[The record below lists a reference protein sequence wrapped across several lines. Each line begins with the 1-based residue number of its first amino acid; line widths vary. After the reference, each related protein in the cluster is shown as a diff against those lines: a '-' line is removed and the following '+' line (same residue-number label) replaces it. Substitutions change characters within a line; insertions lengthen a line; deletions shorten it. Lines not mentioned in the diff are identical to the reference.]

1 MWQKWEQSPL
11 LTSVETHL
19 YPLRNTFFPA
29 VTICN
34 VNKVSQRKLY
44 GAILDNP
51 KFVNVSYI
59 KLQSTLRYMTKLDR
73 AINNEEELLRLG
85 SYYEARNIS
94 ALDLFRILKKTAPSC
109 SDMVLDCSWLGL
121 TEPCMQYFSFLPT
134 DDGICCTF
142 NGGKYFDTILDLDS
156 KPLHEPLQVSGNGYR
171 MGLTLVLDA
180 DLDDCSVTS
189 GKFDGFKVLLHSPEE
204 FPDVSLRGFV
214 IGLGTETFVAV
225 KATTSFYA
233 DEVARQVS
241 PNKRQCYV
249 EGEKKLILDLD
260 SKPLHEPL
268 QVSGN
273 GYRMGL
279 TLVLDANLDDC
290 SVTSGK
296 FDGFKVLL
304 HSPEEFPDV
313 SHRGFVIGL
322 GTETFVAVKATTSFY
337 AEEVARQVS
346 PNKRQC
352 YVEGEKKLKYFQRY
366 SRSACSVEC
375 DTQMME
381 DRCHCRPF
389 FFKGDNQTKLCEI
402 NAYSCISEVYE
413 DIHSRGDYCGEIC
426 NCLPPCSDTWYEPEI
441 SYASFPG
448 RGFNRTRTFKRIVAR
463 HNLNPGPETKEYLKS
478 NVAMLHVYYKEQ
490 TGMRYRTDIRYG
502 IEDFVSAAGGL
513 LGLGLGMSFIS
524 VIEII
529 YYLFYRRLFLWLRSN
544 WPKYRQSS
552 IKASTPI
559 VPPYPMQSAKFKKS
573 PPSSPTVKPSTP
585 SIWYLSLDGHSQLVR
600 RGSNNL
606 PAQIKARFSNI
617 N

>member
-1 MWQKWEQSPL
+1 MSRQRWKNNKKLLPAEHKIFQQFCEHSSLHGLNHIFEEGSLLFERIVWFLVFLSGVCFSGYFCWQMWQKWEQSPL

-19 YPLRNTFFPA
+19 YPLRNTHFPA

-34 VNKVSQRKLY
+34 VNKVSERKLY
-44 GAILDNP
+44 SAILDNP
-51 KFVNVSYI
+51 KFMNVSYI

-73 AINNEEELLRLG
+73 AINNEEELLRL
-85 SYYEARNIS
+85 SRYYEARNIS

-121 TEPCMQYFSFLPT
+121 TEPCMHYFSFLPT
-134 DDGICCTF
+134 DDGMCCTF
-142 NGGKYFDTILDLDS
+142 NGGNYFDTILDIDS
-156 KPLHEPLQVSGNGYR
+156 KPRHEPLQVSGNGYR

-180 DLDDCSVTS
+180 DLDDT
-189 GKFDGFKVLLHSPEE
+189 
-204 FPDVSLRGFV
+204 
-214 IGLGTETFVAV
+214 
-225 KATTSFYA
+225 
-233 DEVARQVS
+233 
-241 PNKRQCYV
+241 
-249 EGEKKLILDLD
+249 
-260 SKPLHEPL
+260 
-268 QVSGN
+268 
-273 GYRMGL
+273 
-279 TLVLDANLDDC
+279 

-337 AEEVARQVS
+337 ADEVARQVS

-389 FFKGDNQTKLCEI
+389 FFKGDNRTKLCEI

-413 DIHSRGDYCGEIC
+413 DIHSRGDYCGEVC

-463 HNLNPGPETKEYLKS
+463 HSLNPGSETKEYLKS

-502 IEDFVSAAGGL
+502 IEDFISAAGGL

-552 IKASTPI
+552 TKSRTSI
-559 VPPYPMQSAKFKKS
+559 VPPYPVESAKFKKS
-573 PPSSPTVKPSTP
+573 PPSSPTAKPSTP
-585 SIWYLSLDGHSQLVR
+585 SVWYLSLDGHSQLVR

>member
-1 MWQKWEQSPL
+1 MPRQRWKNHKKLLPKEHKILQQFCENTSIHGLNHIFEDGSLLFERIVWFLVFLSGVCFSGYFCWQMWQKWEQSPL

-249 EGEKKLILDLD
+249 EGEKKL
-260 SKPLHEPL
+260 
-268 QVSGN
+268 
-273 GYRMGL
+273 
-279 TLVLDANLDDC
+279 
-290 SVTSGK
+290 
-296 FDGFKVLL
+296 
-304 HSPEEFPDV
+304 
-313 SHRGFVIGL
+313 
-322 GTETFVAVKATTSFY
+322 
-337 AEEVARQVS
+337 
-346 PNKRQC
+346 
-352 YVEGEKKLKYFQRY
+352 KYFQRY

-502 IEDFVSAAGGL
+502 IEDFISAAGGL

-544 WPKYRQSS
+544 WPKYKQSS
-552 IKASTPI
+552 IKAPTPI
-559 VPPYPMQSAKFKKS
+559 VPPYAVESVKFKKS